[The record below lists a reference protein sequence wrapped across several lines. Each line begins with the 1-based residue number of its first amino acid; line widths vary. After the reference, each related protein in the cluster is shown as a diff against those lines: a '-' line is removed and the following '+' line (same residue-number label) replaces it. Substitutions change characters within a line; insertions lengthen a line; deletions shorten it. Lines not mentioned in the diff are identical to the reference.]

1 MPEIPA
7 FAIVNVR
14 GNAGQI
20 EKLRTIPNLVF
31 QRRPKPTDDA
41 NTKIVYALADASAM
55 DQARALGCDVTVI
68 KNAQEYS
75 ELIRNFYDNISD
87 KPITID

>member
-1 MPEIPA
+1 
-7 FAIVNVR
+7 
-14 GNAGQI
+14 
-20 EKLRTIPNLVF
+20 
-31 QRRPKPTDDA
+31 
-41 NTKIVYALADASAM
+41 M

-87 KPITID
+87 KPITVD